1 MSFNRIVIMVAT
13 LLLIVS
19 LTMIG
24 IALRNQKKNASFP
37 PVVSDCPDFY
47 TAEETTDSQGN
58 IDYICNIKDDY
69 VGYSSSSPNTCDE
82 FDNTQSKYKG
92 VGGLCEKKKWAVQC
106 NRTWDGVTNNPEA
119 DLNCY

>member
-13 LLLIVS
+13 VLLIVS

-47 TAEETTDSQGN
+47 TAEENVDPNGK
-58 IDYICNIKDDY
+58 IDYICKIKDDY
-69 VGYSSSSPNTCDE
+69 LGYSSGAANTCDV

-92 VGGLCEKKKWAVQC
+92 LGGLCEKKKWAVGC

>member
-13 LLLIVS
+13 VLLIVS
-19 LTMIG
+19 LIMIG
-24 IALRNQKKNASFP
+24 IALRNQKKTASFP

-47 TAEETTDSQGN
+47 IAEEIANSDGDL
-58 IDYICNIKDDY
+58 DYICKIKDDY
-69 VGYSSSSPNTCDE
+69 LGYSPSTLNTCGE
-82 FDNTQSKYKG
+82 FDNSQTKYKG
-92 VGGLCEKKKWAVQC
+92 VGGLCEKKKWAVKC

>member
-13 LLLIVS
+13 VLLIVS

-47 TAEETTDSQGN
+47 TVEEMIDHSGK
-58 IDYICNIKDDY
+58 IDYICNIKGDY
-69 VGYSSSSPNTCDE
+69 VANSDGNCDI
-82 FDNTQSKYKG
+82 FDNGDSKYKG
-92 VGGLCEKKKWAVQC
+92 VGGLCQKKKWATKC
-106 NRTWDGVTNNPEA
+106 KRTWDGVTNNPEA